1 MERIKFDTIAS
12 QLKIGIEEINSLF
25 FIELNDL
32 FLISQIQALLLLVTN
47 IASSVLYKT
56 ALMDIAL
63 ITSGCIS
70 LDFFPIND
78 TL

>member
-32 FLISQIQALLLLVTN
+32 FLISQIQA
-47 IASSVLYKT
+47 SSVLYKT